1 MLLAVPAGPAG
12 RLLADL
18 AGTAPELSAVPYASV
33 AVVTLVVRGSGGA
46 RLRDPGAAPSELPTI
61 KAMTYSGTKWG
72 WVAEAAAAT
81 WGEDVEVVRAS
92 LGRAGDAAVLQL
104 DDPALVA
111 RTFAEAHGHS
121 WLGAGRAAPPA
132 P

>member
-1 MLLAVPAGPAG
+1 M
-12 RLLADL
+12 
-18 AGTAPELSAVPYASV
+18 PYASV

-46 RLRDPGAAPSELPTI
+46 RLRDSWCPPGELPTI
-61 KAMTYSGTKWG
+61 KALTYSGTKWA

-104 DDPALVA
+104 DDPTLLA
-111 RTFAEAHGHS
+111 RTFAEAHGPS
-121 WLGAGRAAPPA
+121 PAGPA
-132 P
+132 PSSSPAR